1 MADELLRTKASPKW
15 LGKQMVF
22 ILLIAG
28 FALWALVDATIVY
41 PSRGEQA
48 ADFLKMQYLKAA
60 LAPGILER
68 TSVEDPEGDLQALI
82 ERQKTTTLSPVEKAR
97 MEWLAAL
104 RNATR
109 LDASRTQIGEPR
121 AALDALEK
129 KFKKADQA
137 PKALSRLDI
146 PVQWAIFVVCG
157 ALAAGMIFVM
167 MRAVGTVYRFDP
179 ASKTLTLPG
188 GQTIA
193 ATDVAVYDKRK
204 WDKFLIFL
212 KVREG
217 APSFGGQEVRLD
229 LLRHVPLEDWV
240 LDMEKTAFPPAPEP
254 DGPASP
260 SAMLMT
266 QPSVE
271 MPKA

>member
-22 ILLIAG
+22 ILLVAG
-28 FALWALVDATIVY
+28 FAIWALVDATIVY
-41 PSRGEQA
+41 PSRGEHA
-48 ADFLKMQYLKAA
+48 AEFLKFQYLKAA
-60 LAPGILER
+60 MDSGAPVQI
-68 TSVEDPEGDLQALI
+68 SVDDPEKELQSLL
-82 ERQKTTTLSPVEKAR
+82 ERQKTTTLSSIEKAR
-97 MEWLAAL
+97 FEWLSAL
-104 RNATR
+104 RNANR
-109 LDASRTQIGEPR
+109 LDASRTNIGEPSAAR
-121 AALDALEK
+121 AALEK

-146 PVQWAIFVVCG
+146 PVQWAIFAVCG
-157 ALAAGMIFVM
+157 TISAAMIFVLL
-167 MRAVGTVYRFDP
+167 RAVGTVYRFDP
-179 ASKTLTLPG
+179 ANKVLTLPG

-193 ATDVAVYDKRK
+193 ASDVAVFDKRK

-212 KVREG
+212 KLREN

-240 LDMEKTAFPPAPEP
+240 LEMEKTAFPPAAEPE
-254 DGPASP
+254 GQGSP
-260 SAMLMT
+260 SALLMT

-271 MPKA
+271 IPNR

>member
-1 MADELLRTKASPKW
+1 MADELLRTKAAPKW

-22 ILLIAG
+22 ILLVAG
-28 FALWALVDATIVY
+28 FAMWALVDATIVY
-41 PSRGEQA
+41 PNRGEQA

-60 LAPGILER
+60 LAPGVLER
-68 TSVEDPEGDLQALI
+68 TSVEDPEADLKALS
-82 ERQKTTTLSPVEKAR
+82 EKQRKASLSPVEKAR
-97 MEWLAAL
+97 LEWLGAL
-104 RNATR
+104 RNASR
-109 LDASRTQIGEPR
+109 LSASKTNIGEPR
-121 AALDALEK
+121 AALAELEK
-129 KFKKADQA
+129 RFNKADQA

-146 PVQWAIFVVCG
+146 PVQWAIFVFCG
-157 ALAAGMIFVM
+157 VITLAMVYVLI
-167 MRAVGTVYRFDP
+167 RAVGTVYRFEP
-179 ASKTLTLPG
+179 VTRTLTLPSG
-188 GQTIA
+188 ESIA
-193 ATDVAVYDKRK
+193 AKDVAVFDKRK

-217 APSFGGQEVRLD
+217 APALGGQEVRLD

-240 LDMEKTAFPPAPEP
+240 LEMEKTAFPPAEEP
-254 DGPASP
+254 GEPGSP